1 MKLSE
6 IMKRVCDTGD
16 LDFEV
21 SCVTADSRQIVKDC
35 VFICIKGQKFDGH
48 DHAKEAVEAGA
59 RAVVVEHDV
68 GLDCQILVE
77 NTRNAYALMSA
88 AFFGYPAEKMKIIGV
103 TGTNGKT
110 TITNILKHML
120 EDLGHKVRCV

>member
-35 VFICIKGQKFDGH
+35 VFICIKGKNLTAMIMQKRQLRQ
-48 DHAKEAVEAGA
+48 V
-59 RAVVVEHDV
+59 RA
-68 GLDCQILVE
+68 LSLSS
-77 NTRNAYALMSA
+77 M
-88 AFFGYPAEKMKIIGV
+88 M
-103 TGTNGKT
+103 
-110 TITNILKHML
+110 
-120 EDLGHKVRCV
+120 